1 MRENT
6 VQFYLA
12 LLNIPVEYSSF
23 DSVSMYLRGSG
34 RFCRSIDMEN
44 WRNLLDIAQH
54 PSQNFLSLLA
64 LFLPNSYFYTIFV
77 QIVVNR
83 LNKLETPDFVY
94 LLRVL
99 KALPVAKQF
108 AFARFCWRMFPRFHF
123 LR

>member
-1 MRENT
+1 MGSA
-6 VQFYLA
+6 VLA
-12 LLNIPVEYSSF
+12 DISAV
-23 DSVSMYLRGSG
+23 DW
-34 RFCRSIDMEN
+34 EN
-44 WRNLLDIAQH
+44 WRNLLEIAQH

-64 LFLPNSYFYTIFV
+64 MFLPNSYFYTVFV

-108 AFARFCWRMFPRFHF
+108 AFARFCWRMFPRFHIST
-123 LR
+123 

>member
-1 MRENT
+1 M
-6 VQFYLA
+6 
-12 LLNIPVEYSSF
+12 
-23 DSVSMYLRGSG
+23 
-34 RFCRSIDMEN
+34 
-44 WRNLLDIAQH
+44 
-54 PSQNFLSLLA
+54 
-64 LFLPNSYFYTIFV
+64 FLPNSYFYTIFV

-123 LR
+123 WNVESRRTSSMRFGPT